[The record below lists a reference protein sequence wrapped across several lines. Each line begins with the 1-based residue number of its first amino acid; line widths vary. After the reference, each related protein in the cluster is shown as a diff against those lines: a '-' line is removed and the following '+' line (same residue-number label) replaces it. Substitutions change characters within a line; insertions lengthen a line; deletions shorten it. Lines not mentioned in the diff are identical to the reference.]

1 MESREAKER
10 VRKQRRQVQPRSP
23 QVSKHATRLTRSKT
37 LEAKIHSYVDR
48 SDCEAAKRFVSKH
61 FELRFASHFCEA
73 LSSSPK
79 TPRSPGLP
87 ETDEKVRLSSQ
98 TGCKLTVAQSLDF
111 KNQGLWST
119 SIISL

>member
-1 MESREAKER
+1 MESREAKEK

-23 QVSKHATRLTRSKT
+23 QVSKHATRSKT

-48 SDCEAAKRFVSKH
+48 SDCEAAKRFVSKR
-61 FELRFASHFCEA
+61 FELPLASHFCEA